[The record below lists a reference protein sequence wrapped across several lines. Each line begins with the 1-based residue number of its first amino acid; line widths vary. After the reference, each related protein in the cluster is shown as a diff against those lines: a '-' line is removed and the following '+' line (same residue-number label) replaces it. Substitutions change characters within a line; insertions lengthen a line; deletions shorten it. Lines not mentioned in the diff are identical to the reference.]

1 MDSEDVIFVTISYRL
16 GPLGFL
22 SIGDNNMSGN
32 FGLKDQALAMKWV
45 KENVVKFGGELLG
58 EKLNLFKLFILIR

>member
-22 SIGDNNMSGN
+22 STGDDNMSGN
-32 FGLKDQALAMKWV
+32 FGLKDQVLAMKWV
-45 KENVVKFGGELLG
+45 KKNIVKFGGKSLA
-58 EKLNLFKLFILIR
+58 KQLN